1 MIWAHLARL
10 GIALIT
16 LSIIGCASRAPRTS
30 LPEWRAPHQRAH
42 PLVGTIYET
51 ATGAEL
57 SAEALLQQLRGIQ
70 ADEPLGLLLGEL
82 HDHPDHHQLQA
93 WLIRA
98 LSPAEIGFEM
108 LDERQEAALA
118 GLLEQAPTRWGET
131 LQWTARGWP
140 DFEIYRPIFE
150 AAAARGA
157 KLFAAH
163 PTPAALF
170 AVAKEGLSA
179 VPDATEIGLGE
190 PLSAE
195 LDAALN
201 AELVKAH
208 CGLLPSAM
216 IPKMALAQRVK
227 DARLAEALLRA
238 IERVRAQSSPGDG
251 KALVVMIGGRGHFR
265 NDRALPHVLRARQS
279 ALKTRSIAFTPV
291 EEGKV
296 DVAEYA
302 APFDYIW
309 FTPAHHGPEHDP
321 CAELRARFQ
330 GHHQRGAGR

>member
-1 MIWAHLARL
+1 MSWARLARL
-10 GIALIT
+10 GVALMA
-16 LSIIGCASRAPRTS
+16 LSIIGCASRAPRTA

-42 PLVGTIYET
+42 PLVGKIYET

-57 SAEALLQQLRGIQ
+57 SAAVLLQQLRSAQ
-70 ADEPLGLLLGEL
+70 AEAPLGLLLGEL

-98 LSPAEIGFEM
+98 LSPAEVGFEM
-108 LDERQEAALA
+108 LDERQETALT
-118 GLLEQAPTRWGET
+118 GLLGQAPASWGEL

-157 KLFAAH
+157 KLFPAH

-190 PLSAE
+190 PLSTE

-208 CGLLPSAM
+208 CGLLPPAM

-238 IERVRAQSSPGDG
+238 VARGKAGDSAVDG
-251 KALVVMIGGRGHFR
+251 EALVVMIGGRGHFR

-279 ALKTRSIAFTPV
+279 ELKTRSIAFTPV

-330 GHHQRGAGR
+330 GHHQKGAGR